1 MGNEQERIEAD
12 TTAKDSSE
20 MVQTE
25 VIVQLYVVLGQIE
38 ILKQAVINMAQEI
51 EIKQKGE

>member
-1 MGNEQERIEAD
+1 MAEVKE
-12 TTAKDSSE
+12 TKDNAE

-38 ILKQAVINMAQEI
+38 ILKQSVINMAQEI
-51 EIKQKGE
+51 EIKQKE